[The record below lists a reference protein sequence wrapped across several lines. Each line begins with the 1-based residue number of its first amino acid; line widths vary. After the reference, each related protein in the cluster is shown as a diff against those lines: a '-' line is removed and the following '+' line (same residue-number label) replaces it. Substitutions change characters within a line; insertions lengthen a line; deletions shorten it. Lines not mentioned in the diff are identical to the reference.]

1 MVAVEY
7 VHLAEP
13 DELSCRRSDLRKS
26 NDLQSNNVKNAA
38 YSGMCFV
45 EKTRKKTDRCI
56 DKQLFI
62 CRWNFCLL
70 QRIEPKGAV

>member
-26 NDLQSNNVKNAA
+26 NDLQSNNDKNAA
-38 YSGMCFV
+38 YRGICFV
-45 EKTRKKTDRCI
+45 EKTRKKNRLLHRQTALYLPVD
-56 DKQLFI
+56 
-62 CRWNFCLL
+62 FCLL